1 MPPANQETEA
11 KFYVARL
18 ADIDRRLQ
26 MMSAPQIQPRTKELN
41 LRFDLPRRQLQ
52 RLGRVLRL
60 RRDNSVRLTYKDAAH
75 LLEGTSSR
83 HEIEFAVS
91 DFDSAQK
98 LLEAL
103 GYQVV
108 FVYEKYRTT
117 YQRSDAQIMLDELP
131 YGDFIEIEGE
141 VDQIHAIV
149 RELALNGDAAIP
161 LSYHALFQRLARARG
176 LKFRDL
182 TFNNFADI
190 QVHPAD
196 LGVRPAD
203 ENSLS

>member
-1 MPPANQETEA
+1 MPPANQETEE

-18 ADIDRRLQ
+18 ADIERRLQ
-26 MMSAPQIQPRTKELN
+26 TMSARQIQPRTEELN
-41 LRFDLPRRQLQ
+41 LRFDLPRKPLQ
-52 RLGRVLRL
+52 RAGRVLRL
-60 RRDNSVRLTYKDAAH
+60 RRDNSVRLTYKDGARV
-75 LLEGTSSR
+75 LEGTSSR
-83 HEIEFAVS
+83 HEVEFAVS
-91 DFDSAQK
+91 DFDSAQE

-103 GYQVV
+103 GYQVI

-141 VDQIHAIV
+141 VHQIHAIV
-149 RELALNGDAAIP
+149 RELALNGDTAIP
-161 LSYHALFQRLARARG
+161 VSYHALFQRLSTARG

-182 TFNNFADI
+182 TFKNFADI
-190 QVHPAD
+190 QVRPAD

-203 ENSLS
+203 ENSAA

>member
-1 MPPANQETEA
+1 MPAANQETEA
-11 KFYVARL
+11 KFYVRHV
-18 ADIDRRLQ
+18 ADVERRLQ
-26 MMSAPQIQPRTKELN
+26 MMSAPQIQPRTNELN

-60 RRDNSVRLTYKDAAH
+60 RRDKSVRLTYKDGAR

-83 HEIEFAVS
+83 YEIEFAVS
-91 DFDSAQK
+91 DFDSAQE

-117 YQRSDAQIMLDELP
+117 YRRSGVQIMLDELP

-141 VDQIHAIV
+141 VSQIHAMV
-149 RELALNGDAAIP
+149 QELALNGDTAIP
-161 LSYHALFQRLARARG
+161 LSYHALFQRLTRARG

-182 TFNNFADI
+182 TFNNFANI
-190 QVHPAD
+190 QVQPAD

-203 ENSLS
+203 EN